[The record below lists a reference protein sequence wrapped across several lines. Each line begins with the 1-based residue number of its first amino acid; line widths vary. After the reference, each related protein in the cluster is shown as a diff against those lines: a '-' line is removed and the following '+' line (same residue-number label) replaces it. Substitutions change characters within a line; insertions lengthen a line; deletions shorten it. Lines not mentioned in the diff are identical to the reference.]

1 MTLELI
7 HKNSAVEGKEPT
19 PDMLA
24 FGELALN
31 YHVSGPF
38 LSCKDSAG
46 QIRRLPGIYRQ
57 ADPPGSAQLGEVWIN
72 TGDGTALILTPDG
85 WLVLGGGGAEPERI
99 APVIISQL
107 APTDVIPGDLWWSTV
122 EGRLYV
128 FYDDGTSSQWVA
140 ATPEGGGVQVV
151 DDGTYTGEAVQ

>member
-24 FGELALN
+24 LGELALN

-38 LSCKDSAG
+38 LSCKDSEG

-57 ADPPGSAQLGEVWIN
+57 TDPPGSAQLGEVWIN
-72 TGDGTALILTPDG
+72 TGDGTAWILSPDG
-85 WLVLGGGGAEPERI
+85 WQEIGGQDEFIQEP
-99 APVIISQL
+99 PVIISDL
-107 APTDVIPGDLWWSTV
+107 APADEPSGALWWCTLD
-122 EGRLYV
+122 GRLYV
-128 FYDDGTSSQWVA
+128 RYGDGSSGQWVA
-140 ATPEGGGVQVV
+140 AVPEGSGAQII
-151 DDGTYTGEAVQ
+151 DDGEYTGEAF